1 MWFAEAKKIYIMPIG
16 RVSGPVISE
25 IEEEINRTFKKRVEI
40 LEQVSLPLDAYN
52 RGRQQCWSTKILE
65 KLGKMEFDGMVL
77 GVIDVDLYVPGLN
90 FVFGEADPV
99 SGNAIISITRLK
111 QEFYGE
117 RQDHSLFLRR
127 VVKEAVHEIGHLY
140 GLSHCPDSRCV
151 MYFSNSIRDTD
162 EKKAEFCKVCWRE
175 VNTSCRNKNP

>member
-16 RVSGPVISE
+16 RVSGPIISE

-40 LEQVSLPLDAYN
+40 LEQASLPLDAYDRN
-52 RGRQQCWSTKILE
+52 RQQCCSTKILE
-65 KLGKMEFDGMVL
+65 KIGEMESDGMVL

-99 SGNAIISITRLK
+99 NGIAIISITRLK

-117 RQDHSLFLRR
+117 GRDHNLFLRR

-140 GLSHCPDSRCV
+140 GLSHCPDSSCV
-151 MYFSNSIRDTD
+151 MYFSNSIKDTD
-162 EKKAEFCKVCWRE
+162 EKGAEFCEVCRRGE
-175 VNTSCRNKNP
+175 YFLLK